1 MLGNAMSALF
11 RRPFRFRLF
20 LDQMQFVGVG
30 SLPIIMLVGFFSGAV
45 SAQQA
50 ITALRIFNQERF
62 VGATVGISLAQ
73 ELAPVFTGLMITA
86 RAGSGMATELGSMR
100 ITEQI
105 DALST
110 FAVDPIQYLVTP
122 RVIATTLIMPIMGM
136 VFNIVG
142 LLGAYL
148 FSIYFE
154 HIDLG
159 QFIEQFTFW
168 TDPEGLHH
176 RRDEGA
182 GVRDH
187 PVGCCLLP
195 GLLRARRRQGGRP
208 GDHPRRGLGL
218 GLDPGGRLLSH
229 RRVPYSLAL
238 PVNQPPASTSHPP
251 TAPAGSAG
259 PAGGNPLA
267 QRDERW
273 QIRVRGLNKTF
284 GPQHVLRGID
294 LDIERGRT
302 NIIIGGS
309 GQGKSV
315 LMKHLMGLLRPDSGQ
330 IWVDGVDVVPFSDA
344 EMGKLRRKYGMVFQ
358 YAALFDSMNVVEN
371 IAFPLIER
379 YNLSRAEIMERVRD
393 LLRRLDLANV
403 DGIEQKIPP
412 ELSGGQRKRVGL
424 ARALIDRPEI
434 LLYDEPTTGLDP
446 VATKNVDEMIRRT
459 ADDFGVTSVVISHD
473 MASTFRIGDRISMLD
488 QGKIVVSGTSEEVLV
503 SRHPALREFVETSGL
518 VAPEQGGQA

>member
-1 MLGNAMSALF
+1 VAL
-11 RRPFRFRLF
+11 
-20 LDQMQFVGVG
+20 
-30 SLPIIMLVGFFSGAV
+30 
-45 SAQQA
+45 
-50 ITALRIFNQERF
+50 
-62 VGATVGISLAQ
+62 
-73 ELAPVFTGLMITA
+73 
-86 RAGSGMATELGSMR
+86 
-100 ITEQI
+100 QI
-105 DALST
+105 
-110 FAVDPIQYLVTP
+110 
-122 RVIATTLIMPIMGM
+122 
-136 VFNIVG
+136 
-142 LLGAYL
+142 
-148 FSIYFE
+148 
-154 HIDLG
+154 
-159 QFIEQFTFW
+159 
-168 TDPEGLHH
+168 
-176 RRDEGA
+176 
-182 GVRDH
+182 
-187 PVGCCLLP
+187 
-195 GLLRARRRQGGRP
+195 
-208 GDHPRRGLGL
+208 
-218 GLDPGGRLLSH
+218 
-229 RRVPYSLAL
+229 
-238 PVNQPPASTSHPP
+238 VNQPPVQTSNPAASPG
-251 TAPAGSAG
+251 AGAEPAA
-259 PAGGNPLA
+259 GNPLT

-273 QIRVRGLNKTF
+273 QIRVRDLNKTF
-284 GPQHVLRGID
+284 GPQHVLRGVD

-330 IWVDGVDVVPFSDA
+330 IWVDGVDVIPFTDA
-344 EMGKLRRKYGMVFQ
+344 EMGKLRRKFGMVFQ

-393 LLRRLDLANV
+393 LLKRLDLANV

-488 QGKIVVSGTSEEVLV
+488 GGKIVASGTPQEVLA

-518 VAPEQGGQA
+518 VAPDAGGPA